1 MGTESLSDRGLTMYE
16 GLMNW
21 EDAVKA
27 MTFLKDWAPPN
38 GVSVRYEI
46 RESTI
51 HGFWL
56 LALYLEPTVPYTE
69 GRLGFQVQRMPDE
82 TTLGFLTQAAM
93 DFIEDCLGS
102 N

>member
-56 LALYLEPTVPYTE
+56 LALYLNP
-69 GRLGFQVQRMPDE
+69 LC
-82 TTLGFLTQAAM
+82 LTQKVGWAFRSKGCQM
-93 DFIEDCLGS
+93 KPPWGS
-102 N
+102 